1 MKLTEL
7 SNRARRGWQMTTGA
21 LQNGLAAFGLLVL
34 VFLAFDAGRFVPIHA
49 AQAGGMAF
57 GKMAKADIPPAD
69 IPTLEVAVREEPAPD
84 PRQRTLASHLAR
96 KYRVAAAA
104 TERLVGEAFAAAAA
118 TGVDP
123 LLILAVMAVE
133 SSMNPIAESDFG
145 AKGLMQVV
153 PRFHP
158 EKLASHGGEEAVLEP
173 RVNILVGAQILNEY
187 IRRMGDVEAGL
198 QFYAG
203 ASDDSERAYARK
215 VLGEMQRLKQAVA
228 RGSRVDTQA

>member
-1 MKLTEL
+1 MNLTEL
-7 SNRARRGWQMTTGA
+7 RNRARTGWRTTTGA

-34 VFLAFDAGRFVPIHA
+34 VFLAFDGGRFVPIHA

-57 GKMAKADIPPAD
+57 GKMKAD
-69 IPTLEVAVREEPAPD
+69 IPTLEVTSREEEAQPD
-84 PRQRTLASHLAR
+84 PRYRTLAGYLAR
-96 KYRVAAAA
+96 KYRVATGA
-104 TERLVGEAFAAAAA
+104 TERLVGDAFTAGRA

-133 SSMNPIAESDFG
+133 SSLNPIAESDFG

-173 RVNILVGAQILNEY
+173 RVNILIGAQILDEY
-187 IRRMGDVEAGL
+187 IRRSGGLESGL
-198 QFYAG
+198 QVYAG
-203 ASDDSERAYARK
+203 APDDGEKAYARK
-215 VLGEMQRLKQAVA
+215 VIAEMQRLKDVLA
-228 RGSRVDTQA
+228 RAPRSGTQA

>member
-34 VFLAFDAGRFVPIHA
+34 VFLGFDAGRFVPIHA

-57 GKMAKADIPPAD
+57 GKMVKAD

-96 KYRVAAAA
+96 KYRVAAGA

-123 LLILAVMAVE
+123 LLILAVMAIE

-203 ASDDSERAYARK
+203 ASDDTERVYARK
-215 VLGEMQRLKQAVA
+215 VLGEMQRLRQAVA
-228 RGSRVDTQA
+228 RPPRVDTQA

>member
-1 MKLTEL
+1 MKLLEL
-7 SNRARRGWQMTTGA
+7 RNRARRGWHTTTGA

-34 VFLAFDAGRFVPIHA
+34 VFLAFDGGRFVPIHA

-57 GKMAKADIPPAD
+57 GKMKAD
-69 IPTLEVAVREEPAPD
+69 IPTLEVAVREEVQPD
-84 PRQRTLASHLAR
+84 PRYRPLAGYLAR
-96 KYRVAAAA
+96 KYRVASGA
-104 TERLVGEAFAAAAA
+104 TERMVGEAFAAART

-158 EKLASHGGEEAVLEP
+158 EKLASHGGEDAVLEP
-173 RVNILVGAQILNEY
+173 RVNILIGAQILDEY
-187 IRRMGDVEAGL
+187 IRRSGGLEAGL
-198 QFYAG
+198 QVYAG
-203 ASDDSERAYARK
+203 APDDGEKAYARK
-215 VLGEMQRLKQAVA
+215 VIAEMQRLKDVLA
-228 RGSRVDTQA
+228 RAPRSGTQA

>member
-7 SNRARRGWQMTTGA
+7 KVRARRGWHTTTGA

-34 VFLAFDAGRFVPIHA
+34 VFLAFDGGRFVPIHA

-57 GKMAKADIPPAD
+57 GKMKAE
-69 IPTLEVAVREEPAPD
+69 IPTLEVAIREEAQPD
-84 PRQRTLASHLAR
+84 PRYRSLATYLAR
-96 KYRVAAAA
+96 KYRVAIGA
-104 TERLVGEAFAAAAA
+104 TERLVGDAYAAART

-158 EKLASHGGEEAVLEP
+158 EKLASHGGEDAVLEP
-173 RVNILVGAQILNEY
+173 RVNILVGAQILDEY
-187 IRRMGDVEAGL
+187 IRRNGGLEAGL
-198 QFYAG
+198 QVYAG
-203 ASDDSERAYARK
+203 APDDGEKAYARK
-215 VLGEMQRLKQAVA
+215 VIAEMQRLKDVLARAARVGAQA
-228 RGSRVDTQA
+228 